1 MATGHI
7 NGEELK
13 RPDPG
18 NGSNPGKAYPTGME
32 AQSWEPV

>member
-1 MATGHI
+1 MAIGHI

-18 NGSNPGKAYPTGME
+18 SGSNTGKAYPTGKE
-32 AQSWEPV
+32 AQRWEPV

>member
-1 MATGHI
+1 MAIGHI

-18 NGSNPGKAYPTGME
+18 NGNNPGKAYPTGMG
-32 AQSWEPV
+32 ASLKP